1 MNFRERLL
9 AVLNG
14 QRPDVMPWFADLTYW
29 YSARRL
35 AGTLP
40 AEYQPAQ
47 QCENGEI
54 PDEKLYQGVD
64 DNEAFIKLHADHNVG
79 YYLGYVWAVTDTYEN
94 VVVTTKTEG
103 PVRTTRWQ
111 TPIGAIWDQSKFSPR
126 TASSAPV
133 KWAVSTLQDLRVL
146 RYIADATHSTPN
158 YQRFLELKHLAN
170 GHGHPTVL
178 MPRSPISQ
186 LFVQWTGVTNLT
198 FLLTDAREEVEQTL
212 ETLNRAADAA
222 YEAVLGWDTPFVE
235 LPDNLTG
242 EVITPWFKQ
251 YQSDYYTQRAEQLH
265 SVGKKMGAHLDG
277 TMRGILPLLAPTGL
291 DFVEGITPMPV
302 GDVAVP
308 DLRDI
313 AGPDLIIFGGIPG
326 VMFAPPFTADD
337 MRWQVELVI
346 EHHWDYGKFIMG
358 VGDQVPPNGEISLV
372 RLVGDLVEELCT

>member
-1 MNFRERLL
+1 MDFRERLL

-29 YSARRL
+29 YSGRRL

-40 AEYQPAQ
+40 AEYQPTQ
-47 QCENGEI
+47 QSENENI

-64 DNEAFIKLHADHNVG
+64 DNEDFIRLHTDHNVG
-79 YYLGYVWAVTDTYEN
+79 YYLGYVWAATDTYEN
-94 VVVTTKTEG
+94 VIVTTKTEG
-103 PVRTTRWQ
+103 LVRTTRWQ
-111 TPIGAIWDQSKFSPR
+111 TPIGEIWDQSKFSHR

-146 RYIADATHSTPN
+146 RYIADATRSTPN
-158 YQRFLELKHLAN
+158 YQRFLELKYLAN

-186 LFVQWTGVTNLT
+186 LFVQWTGATNLT
-198 FLLTDAREEVEQTL
+198 FLLADAHEEVEQTL
-212 ETLNRAADAA
+212 EALGRAADAA

-242 EVITPWFKQ
+242 EVITPWFKR
-251 YQSDYYTQRAEQLH
+251 YQSDYYMHRAEQLH

-291 DFVEGITPMPV
+291 DFVEGITPGPV

-313 AGPDLIIFGGIPG
+313 AGPDLIVFGGIPG
-326 VMFAPPFTADD
+326 VMFAPPFTTDD
-337 MRWQVELVI
+337 VRRQVKLII

-358 VGDQVPPNGEISLV
+358 VGDQVPPNGDINLV